1 MLFRSVAA
9 QIIDDAEDPEERRKR
24 IEAEQNGSDLG
35 TVLGLT
41 IGAVMALTEEQE
53 EVNEYY
59 VEEEIWQQTM

>member
-1 MLFRSVAA
+1 M
-9 QIIDDAEDPEERRKR
+9 IDDAEDPEERRKR

-35 TVLGLT
+35 AVLGLT

-59 VEEEIWQQTM
+59 VEEETWQRTM

>member
-1 MLFRSVAA
+1 MAS
-9 QIIDDAEDPEERRKR
+9 QIIDEEEDPEERRKR

-35 TVLGLT
+35 AALGLV

-59 VEEEIWQQTM
+59 VEEETWQQTM

>member
-1 MLFRSVAA
+1 MAS
-9 QIIDDAEDPEERRKR
+9 QIIDDEEDPEERRKR

-35 TVLGLT
+35 AALGLV

-59 VEEEIWQQTM
+59 VEEETWQQTM